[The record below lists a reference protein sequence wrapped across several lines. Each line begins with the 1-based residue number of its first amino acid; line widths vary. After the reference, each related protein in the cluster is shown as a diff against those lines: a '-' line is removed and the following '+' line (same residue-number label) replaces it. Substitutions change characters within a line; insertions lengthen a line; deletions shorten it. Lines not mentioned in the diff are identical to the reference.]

1 MKQDKIVLEGEE
13 GETLEFYVVEQ
24 TRIGGK
30 NYLLVTDSTE
40 EDAEAVILRDDSAD
54 TDAESVYVFVEDDTE
69 FDAVSGVFEKMLDEE

>member
-30 NYLLVTDSTE
+30 NYLLVTDSME